1 MIWTVINRVFFPWDE
16 FDEMT
21 KFEKENTD
29 FHKVGEDTMGITYE
43 SRTDHICNVKEE
55 KKE

>member
-29 FHKVGEDTMGITYE
+29 FHKVSEDTMGTTYE
-43 SRTDHICNVKEE
+43 KRTDHIFNKKGEE
-55 KKE
+55 E